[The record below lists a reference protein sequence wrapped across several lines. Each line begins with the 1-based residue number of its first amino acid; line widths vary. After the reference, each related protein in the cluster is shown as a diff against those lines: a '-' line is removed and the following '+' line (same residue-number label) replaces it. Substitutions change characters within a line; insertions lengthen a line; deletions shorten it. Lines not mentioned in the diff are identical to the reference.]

1 MTSQRVFQLNVS
13 AAEVDR
19 AVEERLAAM
28 AKSVRLPGFRAGKIP
43 TAVLHQRYG
52 AQARSEAINSL
63 ILVTVG
69 KEVSAGHIV
78 GGIEVK
84 SGVEHGDLAFHVT
97 ATYLP
102 DLPDFDPSQV
112 KIERLTAT
120 NDDLAATG
128 VSADLLRNHLHQQV
142 LDRLHETYSFGL
154 HPMLVERE
162 FEAIWKV
169 AQAQGATESLT
180 PEFRAIAERR
190 VRLGAIVAEMA
201 RRHQIRSQPIE
212 DNVIDY
218 FLAQARVTERRVGVE
233 ELRDLAER

>member
-1 MTSQRVFQLNVS
+1 MGELPLAGVS
-13 AAEVDR
+13 GR
-19 AVEERLAAM
+19 GLRLLGEGETACP
-28 AKSVRLPGFRAGKIP
+28 VR
-43 TAVLHQRYG
+43 
-52 AQARSEAINSL
+52 
-63 ILVTVG
+63 
-69 KEVSAGHIV
+69 
-78 GGIEVK
+78 
-84 SGVEHGDLAFHVT
+84 
-97 ATYLP
+97 
-102 DLPDFDPSQV
+102 SQV
-112 KIERLTAT
+112 R
-120 NDDLAATG
+120 